1 MDPMILAGLVA
12 VGILAAIIYF
22 TVIAKKPDELPEG
35 KTPESKSVKELP
47 EGDKPK
53 KNELKNKLE
62 QKREEQSKT
71 EEDREKAAEAEKQ
84 AKEKAANEKAA
95 AEEKEKLATEAKR
108 AADEAKKR
116 AEKEAAEEA
125 KKAEES
131 KKPEEPSTPTP
142 STTPAKEPTEPKRHA
157 PPPAVKKSESEKDVA
172 KVRRGLARATGEDG
186 FFGRL
191 SALIRR
197 KELPPDLL
205 DELQEV
211 LLTSDVG
218 VKTTEKLLEHIRTGL
233 ERKELTEPSR
243 VWDALRQEAKK
254 ILGVGGGGIFLSN
267 NPTVVM
273 MVGVNGAGKTTTI
286 AKIATR
292 FTQKQKSVVMA
303 AGDTFRA
310 AAVQQLETW
319 GERVGCPV
327 VKGKDGADPAGV
339 VFDAISRAKNENVD
353 LVLCDTAGR
362 LQTKAPLMDELK
374 KIARSAA
381 KALEGAPHETL
392 LVIDATNG
400 QNALA
405 QAKLFNEALPLTG
418 IVLTKLDGT
427 ARGGVILQICD
438 ELGVPVRYI
447 GLGERSEDLHEF
459 DADEYIEAVF
469 GEHGKNPS
477 LKLSAKRPKHRFW
490 LLLDKKSA

>member
-1 MDPMILAGLVA
+1 MDPTILAVLVVAGILVA
-12 VGILAAIIYF
+12 VVYF
-22 TVIAKKPDELPEG
+22 TVIAKKPAELPEG
-35 KTPESKSVKELP
+35 EEPKGKATKGLP
-47 EGDKPK
+47 EGDKPT
-53 KNELKNKLE
+53 KNELKEKLDK
-62 QKREEQSKT
+62 KREEQQKT

-84 AKEKAANEKAA
+84 AKEKAAKEKAE
-95 AEEKEKLATEAKR
+95 AEDKERKAQEAKR
-108 AADEAKKR
+108 AEDEARKRAEEEAKK
-116 AEKEAAEEA
+116 KAAEEA
-125 KKAEES
+125 KAATAEAP
-131 KKPEEPSTPTP
+131 KPAASEAPKPAEAPPSRQEP
-142 STTPAKEPTEPKRHA
+142 AELKRRP
-157 PPPAVKKSESEKDVA
+157 PPPATKKTESERDVA
-172 KVRRGLARATGEDG
+172 KVRRGLARSTGEEG

-191 SALIRR
+191 SALVRR
-197 KELPPDLL
+197 KELPAELI

-218 VKTTEKLLEHIRTGL
+218 VKTTDKLLEKIRTGL
-233 ERKELTEPSR
+233 ERNELTDSAR

-254 ILGVGGGGIFLSN
+254 IVGVGGGGVVLGAK
-267 NPTVVM
+267 PTVVM

-286 AKIATR
+286 AKIGTQ
-292 FTQKQKSVVMA
+292 FTQKKKSVVMA

-310 AAVQQLETW
+310 AAVQQLEAW
-319 GERVGCPV
+319 GDRVGCPV

-339 VFDAISRAKNENVD
+339 VFDAISKAKAEGFDV
-353 LVLCDTAGR
+353 VLCDTAGR
-362 LQTKAPLMDELK
+362 LQTKTPLMDELK

-381 KALEGAPHETL
+381 KALDGAPHETL

-427 ARGGVILQICD
+427 AKGGIILQICD

-459 DADEYIEAVF
+459 DADEYVEAVF
-469 GEHGKNPS
+469 GEHGKDV
-477 LKLSAKRPKHRFW
+477 A
-490 LLLDKKSA
+490 